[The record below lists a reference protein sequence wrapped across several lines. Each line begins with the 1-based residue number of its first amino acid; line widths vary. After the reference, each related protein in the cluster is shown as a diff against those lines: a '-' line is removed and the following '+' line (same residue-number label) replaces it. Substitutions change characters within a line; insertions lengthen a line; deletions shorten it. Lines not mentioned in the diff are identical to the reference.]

1 MADYAWIGWAIA
13 VAALLFNII
22 KDNRERAKTEGQY
35 ATKDYVDKNTKEV
48 LQVVKELREECFKTF
63 PTNESVRL
71 QLNHLTKKTDEMCS
85 DLKDVTQTVNNMS
98 GEVMTISRLIKEQSR
113 G

>member
-1 MADYAWIGWAIA
+1 MAEYAWVGWAIA

-35 ATKDYVDKNTKEV
+35 ATKDYVDKNTREV
-48 LQVVKELREECFKTF
+48 LQAVKELRTECFNTF

-71 QLNHLTKKTDEMCS
+71 QLNHLTKKTDEMCA
-85 DLKDVTQTVNNMS
+85 DIKEVTQSVNTMS
-98 GEVMTISRLIKEQSR
+98 GQIEYIARTMKEQTR